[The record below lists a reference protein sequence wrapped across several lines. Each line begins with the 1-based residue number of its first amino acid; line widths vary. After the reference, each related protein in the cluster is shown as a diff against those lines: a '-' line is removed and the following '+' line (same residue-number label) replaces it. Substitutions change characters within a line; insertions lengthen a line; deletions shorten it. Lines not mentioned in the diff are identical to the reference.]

1 MHPVPSK
8 AEYHRHTPITVE
20 QNILVPMRD
29 GIRLYADVYRPSGGG
44 RHPVLLQRL
53 PYGKHKPRYRSFY
66 LEPLRA
72 VNRGY
77 VVVLQDVR
85 GRHASEGAFYPYR
98 HEVDDGYDTVEWCAS
113 QPWCDGNVGMFGIS
127 YHGATQWRR
136 DPHAMSQHLPLKEMP
151 ALRGLADYYYDW
163 LDHHTYDAY
172 WKALSPRERFDCV
185 TVPALNIGA
194 PSTR

>member
-8 AEYHRHTPITVE
+8 DEYHRHTPITVE
-20 QNILVPMRD
+20 QDIPVPMRD

-127 YHGATQWRR
+127 YHGATQWLAATAAPPTPAISIR
-136 DPHAMSQHLPLKEMP
+136 ATSMP
-151 ALRGLADYYYDW
+151 MR
-163 LDHHTYDAY
+163 
-172 WKALSPRERFDCV
+172 LSPARQRKRFC
-185 TVPALNIGA
+185 T
-194 PSTR
+194 TRIIPPFSRCRS